1 MRGVLQGS
9 ILGPL
14 LFNIYINDLPQTNFN
29 RDDYILYADDTSI
42 ILFANDPTALKNSLN
57 SALSNTIT
65 WLKANQLT
73 LNLTKTN
80 FMYINPKNHAE
91 TLIST
96 TDTANNIHWFCAQN
110 NELQLIHDPKW
121 PKSGASERWKRGYT
135 QEIST
140 VILCNGDTQM
150 MMGLGWE
157 VEGFPSSSC

>member
-1 MRGVLQGS
+1 VRGVLQGS

-96 TDTANNIHWFCAQN
+96 TDTANNIH
-110 NELQLIHDPKW
+110 
-121 PKSGASERWKRGYT
+121 
-135 QEIST
+135 
-140 VILCNGDTQM
+140 
-150 MMGLGWE
+150 
-157 VEGFPSSSC
+157 